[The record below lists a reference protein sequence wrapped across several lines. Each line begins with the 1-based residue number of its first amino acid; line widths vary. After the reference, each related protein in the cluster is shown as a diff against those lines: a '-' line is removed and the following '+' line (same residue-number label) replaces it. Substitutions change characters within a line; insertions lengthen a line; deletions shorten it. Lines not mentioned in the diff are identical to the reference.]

1 MPSGYNWCLLVARWS
16 IRDRRVSFII
26 RSLTSCGFHSSWDRV
41 SNRICGNTAGKLCA
55 VNCVRRFRPFFVVC
69 MYCGISQGILAS
81 SQSEDMQKKMKMGGW
96 INDHLKNEEQTPFNH
111 VVDIDVAK
119 FVYQGA
125 FCNLAYMCLL
135 ATHVCHKHKYQEWKQ
150 KLVTSTIC
158 ITIIMLVQYRLCN
171 WPIMLS
177 QHSVSISQYVS

>member
-16 IRDRRVSFII
+16 IRDRRVPFII

-55 VNCVRRFRPFFVVC
+55 VNCVRRFRPFCVVC

-96 INDHLKNEEQTPFNH
+96 INDHLKNDTVQSCCGYWCCKVCLPRSILQLGIHVFVGNTCMPQTQISRVETKTCNKHDLHHHNYVGPVSSLQLTNH
-111 VVDIDVAK
+111 VVS
-119 FVYQGA
+119 A
-125 FCNLAYMCLL
+125 FC
-135 ATHVCHKHKYQEWKQ
+135 
-150 KLVTSTIC
+150 
-158 ITIIMLVQYRLCN
+158 
-171 WPIMLS
+171 
-177 QHSVSISQYVS
+177 

>member
-1 MPSGYNWCLLVARWS
+1 M
-16 IRDRRVSFII
+16 
-26 RSLTSCGFHSSWDRV
+26 

-55 VNCVRRFRPFFVVC
+55 VNCVRRFRPFCVVC

-125 FCNLAYMCLL
+125 FCNLAYVFVGNTCMPQTQISRVETKTCNKHDLHHHNYVGPVSSL
-135 ATHVCHKHKYQEWKQ
+135 QLTNHV
-150 KLVTSTIC
+150 
-158 ITIIMLVQYRLCN
+158 
-171 WPIMLS
+171 
-177 QHSVSISQYVS
+177 VSAFC